1 VSGRALRWLVSLVRR
16 RPNAAGARLT
26 IVRHHRVYAEDE
38 RPLHRLGVS
47 EGVFRAQLELLS
59 AAGLRPV
66 TITEGMERLAR
77 GTPGHHV
84 AMSFDDGYAD
94 NVGRALPLLTAVGGR
109 ATFFLTAGLIERRV
123 APWWDELAFM
133 LERTSH
139 RQFPWPPGSGTM
151 LRLDDRPARRHALTT
166 LVAAMSAPPEQQA
179 AVLAGLRTAL
189 AVETAAPCE
198 LATWEECRTLATAGM
213 EIGAHTLTHPYLTRL
228 DRHRQEEEIAGSLD
242 LIEARLGARPRGF
255 AYPGGAYDAAGIAAC
270 EAARLAW
277 AVTTRAGDNA
287 PDAPRFELRRRGWS
301 DGACLG
307 PGGQFSRRLA
317 LAEIEGAFDRLRG
330 LEAAS

>member
-1 VSGRALRWLVSLVRR
+1 MSGRALRWLVSLVRR
-16 RPNAAGARLT
+16 RPNATGARLT

-38 RPLHRLGVS
+38 SPLYRLGVS
-47 EGVFRAQLELLS
+47 EGVFRAQIELLS
-59 AAGLRPV
+59 AAGLHPV
-66 TITEGMERLAR
+66 TITEGLERLAR

-94 NVGRALPLLTAVGGR
+94 NVRRALPLLTAAGGR
-109 ATFFLTAGLIERRV
+109 ATFFLTAGLIEGRL

-139 RQFPWPPGSGTM
+139 RQFAWPPGSGTR
-151 LRLDDRPARRHALTT
+151 LRVDDRPSRRRALTT
-166 LVAAMSAPPEQQA
+166 LAAHFHAPPEQQA
-179 AVLAGLRTAL
+179 STLAGLRTAL
-189 AVETAAPCE
+189 AVEPPAPCE
-198 LATWEECRTLATAGM
+198 LATWEECRALAMAGM

-228 DRHRQEEEIAGSLD
+228 DRRRQEEEIGGSLE
-242 LIEARLGARPRGF
+242 LIEARLGLRPRGF
-255 AYPGGAYDAAGIAAC
+255 AYPGGDYDTAGIAAC
-270 EAARLAW
+270 EAARLAY
-277 AVTTRAGDNA
+277 AVTTQAGDNA
-287 PDAPRFELRRRGWS
+287 PDAPRFELRRRAWS

-317 LAEIEGAFDRLRG
+317 LAEIEGAFDHLRG